1 MHGRRVWC
9 GDSRKGFKHGIRKN
23 GRRPRYFG
31 CRWEPLPS
39 FIQLLTATQREERLN
54 EKEGEAATVTV
65 LAEEGSGGREE
76 VPKTPNLKVC
86 LHYCSWVSIRSN

>member
-1 MHGRRVWC
+1 
-9 GDSRKGFKHGIRKN
+9 
-23 GRRPRYFG
+23 
-31 CRWEPLPS
+31 
-39 FIQLLTATQREERLN
+39 LLASNCATQREERLI
-54 EKEGEAATVTV
+54 EKEEEAAIVTV